1 MSKWFYYKNI
11 LPILTKK
18 KVIMKLLFSVLA
30 MLSFSMVSYCQ
41 SLEDEELK
49 YNELPAIVMKTAGK
63 DFSIYL
69 PDRNPDVK
77 VRQLQDKFIG
87 YNLGKDLEGY
97 NEYLVVME
105 AGENSL
111 VATYN
116 ENGKLTRVVE
126 NYKNVRLPSSVIYS
140 VYKSF
145 PGWQIVND
153 KYLYTQKEGDIV
165 KKEYNLRIK
174 KDNDVRKLVVNANG
188 DIVKGM

>member
-1 MSKWFYYKNI
+1 
-11 LPILTKK
+11 
-18 KVIMKLLFSVLA
+18 MKLLFSVLV
-30 MLSFSMVSYCQ
+30 LLGFSMVSYSQ

-69 PDRNPDVK
+69 PDRNPDAK

-105 AGENSL
+105 AGDNSL

-116 ENGKLTRVVE
+116 ENGKLMRVVE
-126 NYKNVRLPSSVIYS
+126 NYSNVKLPRQVIFS
-140 VYKSF
+140 VYKSY
-145 PGWQIVND
+145 PGWTIVKD
-153 KYLYTQKEGDIV
+153 KFLYSQQDGDII
-165 KKEYNLRIK
+165 KKQYNLKIK
-174 KDNDVRKLVVNANG
+174 KDNEIKKIVIKPNG
-188 DIVKGM
+188 NIIAGL